1 MPAKYPTFQWNLQ
14 SPSPEVL
21 TSPIFTHVPSFDEL
35 LPFLTKVIVSARRI
49 PTFSPSTWKERVRLR
64 WSVELT
70 KLETIF
76 DNALSD
82 PTPLSLFL
90 AVFAFI
96 SAPGTVLGPCFKQH
110 TTTRSANSDSA
121 VSSALS
127 KILRGQERKACKALS
142 SHGVAKVN
150 ASTIAA
156 LKKLHPERKSDLVL
170 PTTPHIQLTV
180 DHSFVSK
187 RLFRQAADRNI
198 SKDVYGW
205 APWMF
210 YACRGEKKGF
220 FVSLTNF
227 ICFLANN
234 TSLFPQ
240 ICALLLSG
248 GSLTPLHK
256 LELSERQLRE
266 EAFLPP
272 KLRPINSGSLLSKT
286 ILAAVIASPAGQRAA
301 ERVQPFQLS
310 LGVSRGVEKLVH
322 ICRAAHESKWLVGK
336 NDYENA
342 FNSLSRQKMLD
353 NHCVLFP
360 ESTDVFNFFY
370 GIDSPIFLLDDE
382 LELTVLQSQEGPRQ
396 GCSAGTEGFC
406 LGIHPVP
413 TDLQTLYPDFEF
425 RLITDDL
432 VPLAP
437 PPASDSFDD
446 WQELYIRYS
455 CCLIDVKRLSLEYAG
470 LTLNAEKGAL
480 LIPRGAPMP
489 TPEVRARFPAG
500 FEFRQD
506 GFRIAGSPVGSD
518 DFMRKFVDDRVAE
531 ACSKLSAV
539 KLLGKKSPRGGHR
552 LITSCMSKLMC
563 YIATTVPPHISIP
576 ALAKFDEEVESAFF
590 EIMGLTTCSQ
600 ERYDRARLKASL
612 PAPFG
617 CGLFKAI
624 DQAGVAWW
632 ASVSACLKDE
642 LLYKLR
648 SGLQRFAEPAW
659 QALVELHGGEECKYW
674 TQVKHLYPS
683 SSLGLL
689 DGTFYSPINPSKPKS
704 SQIALKMCVKIKI
717 DKFEKLTAFS
727 LLALGNPTLTD
738 SDVIQA
744 ASRTDAGKIFSE
756 PMQAHDAFSP
766 LGYVCFSRAFLGLPP
781 PLTIGGE
788 VGHSEFDYPVQKC
801 LAAHSGSCKYL
812 DAHGNHASSNCPAT
826 YHPRIIKHRAI
837 MRVIAD
843 CAQEAGLSTRCEPD
857 THSLLL
863 GEFSKADCRR
873 VFPKQMSKP
882 YQAAF
887 ENLSQAQAFI
897 ASVDCTYSFEEKQNY
912 LQNKIQLLPFH
923 NGDAVGLRVDV

>member
-1 MPAKYPTFQWNLQ
+1 MPPPTPMVPTPKSPAPVPLASTNLTPFTDHQ
-14 SPSPEVL
+14 IAIPTQLKAPLSTKRPHASKKKQKTQVSSSPSSAQVTSLPQLATKLTSSACTPSTFSFSNQYRSSQFSSSSSSSTSPPPSANASEIPDVPMEPAVSYASSPSPEVL

-96 SAPGTVLGPCFKQH
+96 SAPGTVLAPCFKQH

-336 NDYENA
+336 NDY
-342 FNSLSRQKMLD
+342 
-353 NHCVLFP
+353 
-360 ESTDVFNFFY
+360 
-370 GIDSPIFLLDDE
+370 
-382 LELTVLQSQEGPRQ
+382 
-396 GCSAGTEGFC
+396 
-406 LGIHPVP
+406 
-413 TDLQTLYPDFEF
+413 
-425 RLITDDL
+425 
-432 VPLAP
+432 
-437 PPASDSFDD
+437 
-446 WQELYIRYS
+446 
-455 CCLIDVKRLSLEYAG
+455 
-470 LTLNAEKGAL
+470 
-480 LIPRGAPMP
+480 
-489 TPEVRARFPAG
+489 
-500 FEFRQD
+500 
-506 GFRIAGSPVGSD
+506 
-518 DFMRKFVDDRVAE
+518 
-531 ACSKLSAV
+531 
-539 KLLGKKSPRGGHR
+539 
-552 LITSCMSKLMC
+552 
-563 YIATTVPPHISIP
+563 
-576 ALAKFDEEVESAFF
+576 
-590 EIMGLTTCSQ
+590 
-600 ERYDRARLKASL
+600 
-612 PAPFG
+612 
-617 CGLFKAI
+617 
-624 DQAGVAWW
+624 
-632 ASVSACLKDE
+632 
-642 LLYKLR
+642 
-648 SGLQRFAEPAW
+648 
-659 QALVELHGGEECKYW
+659 
-674 TQVKHLYPS
+674 
-683 SSLGLL
+683 
-689 DGTFYSPINPSKPKS
+689 
-704 SQIALKMCVKIKI
+704 
-717 DKFEKLTAFS
+717 
-727 LLALGNPTLTD
+727 
-738 SDVIQA
+738 
-744 ASRTDAGKIFSE
+744 
-756 PMQAHDAFSP
+756 
-766 LGYVCFSRAFLGLPP
+766 
-781 PLTIGGE
+781 
-788 VGHSEFDYPVQKC
+788 
-801 LAAHSGSCKYL
+801 
-812 DAHGNHASSNCPAT
+812 
-826 YHPRIIKHRAI
+826 
-837 MRVIAD
+837 
-843 CAQEAGLSTRCEPD
+843 
-857 THSLLL
+857 
-863 GEFSKADCRR
+863 
-873 VFPKQMSKP
+873 
-882 YQAAF
+882 
-887 ENLSQAQAFI
+887 
-897 ASVDCTYSFEEKQNY
+897 
-912 LQNKIQLLPFH
+912 
-923 NGDAVGLRVDV
+923 